1 MTTAYPSKSEDK
13 HKVSGSHGSGG
24 DNNKGSGAVGSVV
37 AFLKSLDDNKEK
49 ALEVFRR
56 SYEWLTTTRGGLQA
70 IEHSFRENC
79 RHNFVPLLRRM
90 GTCITDQEGVV
101 RVGTKILA
109 DLTQKL
115 IDMGSALSIG
125 ADNVFKHVEL
135 EYAGEI
141 ITVQGSIVHPSVKT
155 NFSQN

>member
-1 MTTAYPSKSEDK
+1 
-13 HKVSGSHGSGG
+13 
-24 DNNKGSGAVGSVV
+24 
-37 AFLKSLDDNKEK
+37 
-49 ALEVFRR
+49 
-56 SYEWLTTTRGGLQA
+56 
-70 IEHSFRENC
+70 
-79 RHNFVPLLRRM
+79 M